1 MLHRCY
7 TGDMRTISQREMRND
22 SGQVLREVEDG
33 ETFVVTR
40 RGTPV
45 ARIMPLTEGHLAY
58 RPARR
63 PARFSTQDLVSIDT
77 TTEELL
83 DELRAER

>member
-1 MLHRCY
+1 
-7 TGDMRTISQREMRND
+7 MRTISQREMRND
-22 SGQVLREVEDG
+22 SGQVLREVELG
-33 ETFVVTR
+33 QTFVVTR

-45 ARIMPLTEGHLAY
+45 ARIVPLTEASLAY

-63 PARFSTQDLVSIDT
+63 PPRFSTADLVPIDT